1 MDKAEFRSCISF
13 KLFGG
18 GIAYRSSET
27 EWIRLNESIAGAGK
41 KLTSF
46 LEYLILNHGK
56 DISADELIGVF
67 WPDEK
72 SSDPG
77 NVLKYTLHKTRTLLK
92 QMFPQEDNLL
102 VTHRGHYTWNP
113 AVKLELDTEVFEEA
127 CIRKA
132 KYNDA
137 SSMDELMQAIELYNG
152 DLLSNNDT
160 EWILPLRIYYR
171 TLYIDACKSVLAML
185 REQDRWVEIIRVCER
200 AYKLEPM
207 TEEFTTDMMNALTA
221 MGQPGRALEQ
231 YETYRTM
238 LWDELS
244 LVPSEAAEMAH
255 TVAMEA
261 MNTSDQDIVR
271 LLTEVETDATAF
283 LCSFS
288 AFRSIVILEA
298 RHMAR
303 NQMESTILVV
313 RAGRAQEANTPPAT
327 DVRRIERVLLKT
339 LRAGDPV
346 ARLNAGS
353 YIVLLSG
360 ASVENSH
367 RVMERVERVFRNSYP
382 RSKAYLDYQLY
393 PLHASFLNREELTK

>member
-1 MDKAEFRSCISF
+1 MNKTEQKSCICF

-18 GIAYRSSET
+18 GIAYRGSEDA
-27 EWIRLNESIAGAGK
+27 EWTRLDESITGAGK

-56 DISADELIGVF
+56 GVSADELIGVF

-77 NVLKYTLHKTRTLLK
+77 NVLKYTLHKARTLLK
-92 QMFPQEDNLL
+92 QMFPQEENLL
-102 VTHRGHYTWNP
+102 ITHRGHYNWNP
-113 AVKLELDTEVFEEA
+113 GVKLELDAEMFETA

-132 KYNDA
+132 KYHDTESVN
-137 SSMDELMQAIELYNG
+137 ELLQAIELYSG

-171 TLYIDACKSVLAML
+171 TLYIDACKSALAML

-200 AYKLEPM
+200 AYKLDPM
-207 TEEFTTDMMNALTA
+207 TEEFTSDMMNALTA
-221 MGQPGRALEQ
+221 MGQPGRAMEH
-231 YETYRTM
+231 YEAYRTM
-238 LWDELS
+238 LWEELS
-244 LVPSEAAEMAH
+244 LVPSEETERAH
-255 TVAMEA
+255 TAAMEA
-261 MNTSDQDIVR
+261 MNTSEQDIVR
-271 LLTEVETDATAF
+271 LLTEVEADATAF

-288 AFRSIVILEA
+288 AFRSIVILET

-303 NQMESTILVV
+303 NQGESTVLVV
-313 RAGRAQEANTPPAT
+313 RAGREQKANTPPAT

-360 ASVENSH
+360 ASIDDSH
-367 RVMERVERVFRNSYP
+367 RVMERIERAFRNSYP

-393 PLHASFLNREELTK
+393 PLHASCLNRE

>member
-1 MDKAEFRSCISF
+1 MNKTEQKSCICF

-18 GIAYRSSET
+18 GIAYRSSEDA
-27 EWIRLNESIAGAGK
+27 EWTRLDESITGAGK

-56 DISADELIGVF
+56 GVSADELIGVF

-77 NVLKYTLHKTRTLLK
+77 NVLKYTLHKARTLLK
-92 QMFPQEDNLL
+92 QMFPQEENLL
-102 VTHRGHYTWNP
+102 ITHRGHYSWNP
-113 AVKLELDTEVFEEA
+113 GVKLELDAEMFETA
-127 CIRKA
+127 CIRKV
-132 KYNDA
+132 KYHDTESVN
-137 SSMDELMQAIELYNG
+137 ELLQAIELYSG

-171 TLYIDACKSVLAML
+171 TLYIDACKSALAML
-185 REQDRWVEIIRVCER
+185 REQDRWVEIIHVCER
-200 AYKLEPM
+200 AYKLDPM
-207 TEEFTTDMMNALTA
+207 TEEFTSDMMNALTA
-221 MGQPGRALEQ
+221 MGQPGRAMEH
-231 YETYRTM
+231 YEAYRTM
-238 LWDELS
+238 LWEELS
-244 LVPSEAAEMAH
+244 LVPSEETERAH
-255 TVAMEA
+255 TAAMEA
-261 MNTSDQDIVR
+261 MNTSEQDIVR
-271 LLTEVETDATAF
+271 LLTEVEADATAF

-303 NQMESTILVV
+303 NQGESTVLVV
-313 RAGRAQEANTPPAT
+313 RAGREQKANTPPAT
-327 DVRRIERVLLKT
+327 DVRRVERVLLKT

-360 ASVENSH
+360 ASIDDSH
-367 RVMERVERVFRNSYP
+367 RVMERIERAFRNAYP

-393 PLHASFLNREELTK
+393 ALHASCLNREP